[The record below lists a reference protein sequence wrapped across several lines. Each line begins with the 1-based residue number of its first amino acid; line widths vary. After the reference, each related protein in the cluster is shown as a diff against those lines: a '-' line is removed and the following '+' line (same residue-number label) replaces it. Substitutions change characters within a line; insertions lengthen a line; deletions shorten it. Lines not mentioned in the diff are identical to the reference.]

1 MGNIIALSAAKGAFG
16 SVSNGLNNKKF
27 HEIFLNTGF
36 GKQYCKYLE
45 DGVRELKSKEVI
57 IGPESLLCQ
66 DIFDWLWSMD
76 EKTKTAIMNI
86 PLNSEV
92 DEGLKFLGINSSTP
106 QYCNDHIQ
114 ICLIGK
120 IISYGMA
127 NETELPPTMLVKGAN
142 ENITGAGSM
151 ILSMKLINILLLII
165 VILLIYILIINSKF
179 CRPIEKITNDEMEI
193 LRNQNIGMLQ

>member
-1 MGNIIALSAAKGAFG
+1 MGNIIALNAASGVFG
-16 SVSNGLNNKKF
+16 RASNGLNNKKF
-27 HEIFLNTGF
+27 HEVFLNKGEF
-36 GKQYCKYLE
+36 GKRYCQYLE
-45 DGVRELKSKEVI
+45 DGVQALQLKKVVV
-57 IGPESLLCQ
+57 GPKSLLCQ
-66 DIFDWLWSMD
+66 DIFDWVWSMD
-76 EKTKTAIMNI
+76 KETQKAIMNI
-86 PLNSEV
+86 PLNNEV

-127 NETELPPTMLVKGAN
+127 NETELPLAEGSN
-142 ENITGAGSM
+142 ENIIGAGSI

-165 VILLIYILIINSKF
+165 VILLIYILIINSNF